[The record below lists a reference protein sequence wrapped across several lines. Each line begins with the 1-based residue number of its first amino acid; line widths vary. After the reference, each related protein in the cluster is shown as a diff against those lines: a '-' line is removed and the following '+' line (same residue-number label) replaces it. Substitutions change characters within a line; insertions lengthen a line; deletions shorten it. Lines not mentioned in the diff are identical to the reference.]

1 MKQVNSHMLDT
12 FTRAVKRKGFGQQP
26 EGGKLDG
33 TTSGGNNGATAS
45 AFSGAG
51 QSSSSA
57 PGTATNEPSKTG
69 PEIRKDFSERLGS
82 SSVSQMSNM
91 SSHSGA
97 PHSNSS
103 AANDSVKDLPVVQV
117 RFGSF
122 YGFDVIQEYW
132 HL

>member
-1 MKQVNSHMLDT
+1 MKNEIRKFFNT
-12 FTRAVKRKGFGQQP
+12 FSRAVKRKGFGQQP

-33 TTSGGNNGATAS
+33 TTAGGNNGATTS

-57 PGTATNEPSKTG
+57 PGTATNEPTKPV
-69 PEIRKDFSERLGS
+69 PEIRKEFSERLGS

-91 SSHSGA
+91 SSHSGV

-103 AANDSVKDLPVVQV
+103 AANESVKDLPVVQV
-117 RFGSF
+117 RFLSLYF
-122 YGFDVIQEYW
+122 FEVKQ
-132 HL
+132 